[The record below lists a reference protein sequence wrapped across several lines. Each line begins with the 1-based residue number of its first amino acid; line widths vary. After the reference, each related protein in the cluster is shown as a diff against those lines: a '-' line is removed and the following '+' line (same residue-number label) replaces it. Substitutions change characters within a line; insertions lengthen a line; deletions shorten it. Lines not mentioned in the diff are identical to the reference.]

1 MIIASGFFSVMFA
14 LVKGLGPDLPFS
26 EVVFFRALFSLPI
39 ILVLLRRRRFSL
51 RPRQWP
57 LMLARG
63 LLGLTAM
70 SGYFFA
76 LQRGVMAN
84 IAVIARTQ
92 PIFVTFLSPVLVGDQ
107 IPRVALLALAM
118 GFGGALLVIKP
129 AALSLLDLACLVA
142 LGSAVFSA
150 LAHLAVRRLNA
161 TNPPEVIVL
170 YFTLVIGIGG
180 GLMSVPVFVLP
191 DIRQWLFLASMALSA
206 TGGQILMTTA
216 YSRDSAPVVSAAAYS
231 IVLFA
236 LLFGYLFWLELPDA
250 MSLVGGAVIVVA
262 GVLLAYARRADRVP
276 PTLS

>member
-1 MIIASGFFSVMFA
+1 MILASGFFSVMFA
-14 LVKGLGPDLPFS
+14 LVKGLGPELPFS
-26 EVVFFRALFSLPI
+26 EMVFFRALFSLPVI
-39 ILVLLRRRRFSL
+39 FVLIRRRKLPL
-51 RPRQWP
+51 RPRQRL

-84 IAVIARTQ
+84 IAVIARIQ
-92 PIFVTFLSPVLVGDQ
+92 PIFVTFLSPLLVGDQ
-107 IPRVALLALAM
+107 IPRVALLTLAM

-129 AALSLLDLACLVA
+129 AALSLLDLACLLA

-150 LAHLAVRRLNA
+150 LAHLAVRRLNTA
-161 TNPPEVIVL
+161 NSPEVIVL
-170 YFTLVIGIGG
+170 YFTLIIGIGG

-191 DIRQWLFLASMALSA
+191 DLGQWLFLASMALCA
-206 TGGQILMTTA
+206 TGGQILMTMA

-236 LLFGYLFWLELPDA
+236 LLFGYLFWRELPDA
-250 MSLVGGAVIVVA
+250 LSLMGGAVIVVA
-262 GVLLAYARRADRVP
+262 GILLAYARRTERVP